1 MDVITIQNVI
11 MHYGKPTGEICP
23 KCGELIVDKNGENI
37 CVNCEEDK

>member
-1 MDVITIQNVI
+1 MKKNEWYAQ
-11 MHYGKPTGEICP
+11 HACCP